1 MEDSDLLARIDERS
15 LNSYKLMEKLERSQ
29 EKLEKHQ
36 EDQNGN
42 IQETLLRTKTNRILI
57 GIGGVGIML
66 IITWLANLQG
76 LW

>member
-1 MEDSDLLARIDERS
+1 MTTKKECDLLTRIDERS
-15 LNSYKLMEKLERSQ
+15 LNTYKLMEKLEH
-29 EKLEKHQ
+29 HQ
-36 EDQNGN
+36 EEQNGN

-66 IITWLANLQG
+66 IVTWLASLQG